1 MNEAVKKVP
10 APVRGAE
17 ASNSPTLPGE
27 AGPPSQGM
35 TKLVLQLLQPYRGWL
50 IIVFVAMLVET
61 AMSLAAPWPL
71 KIIIDSVVGDH
82 KLPEWLGWMHDLP
95 LGENKMGLAA
105 LAALGIVLIAVVG
118 AIASYIDNYYTESVG
133 QWVANDLRLRVYHH
147 LDRLSLAYY
156 DTHQT
161 GSLLSTITDDVGTI
175 QDFAS
180 SAMLTILID
189 ALTIVGIL
197 GVMLWLNWDFAL
209 IAVGVTPFL
218 LFFVA
223 RFKKAVKKAT
233 HEVRRRQSDIVA
245 VVQQGLESMKA
256 VQAFGSEKLEESRL
270 DNASRE
276 TVKAA
281 LVARRV
287 KSLLSPAVSV
297 VVSFCTAFVLWRGAW
312 LIGQVPQLM
321 TVGALTVFLAYL
333 SKFFKP
339 VQDLAKMT
347 NTIAQAAVAMDRIR
361 SVLDADTIIP
371 ERPGARAPESI
382 KGEIVF
388 EKVAF
393 AYNPESPVLR
403 EVNVSIAS
411 GQRVGFVGPTGGGK
425 STIVSLIP
433 RFYDPTGG
441 RVLIDGVDI
450 RDYTLQGLRK
460 HVGFVLQ
467 DTTLFRGTVRDNIAY
482 GRPDATHDE
491 IVQAAKLAN
500 ADEFIAKMP
509 HGYDTMVGERGST
522 LSGGQRQRIGIAR
535 AVVRNSPILI
545 LDEPTAALDTESEKI
560 VMEALERLM
569 QGRTVITI
577 AHRLSTIRDAH
588 KIVVLKNGVVAE
600 EGTHDELVKRDGVY
614 AELYRIQTEATPN
627 AGTPAPASPA
637 TRTK

>member
-118 AIASYIDNYYTESVG
+118 AIASYIVNYYTESVG